1 MHCMSHKDSADCPF
15 EVIKFLNKTLA
26 MKLRV
31 GIFESG
37 YLILKAL

>member
-1 MHCMSHKDSADCPF
+1 MSHEDSADCPF
-15 EVIKFLNKTLA
+15 EVIKFPNKTLA